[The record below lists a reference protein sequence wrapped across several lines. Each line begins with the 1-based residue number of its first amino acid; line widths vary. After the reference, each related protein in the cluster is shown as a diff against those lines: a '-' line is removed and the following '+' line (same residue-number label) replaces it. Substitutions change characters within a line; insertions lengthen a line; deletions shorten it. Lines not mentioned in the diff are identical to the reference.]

1 MWNEIDVTDAHYMT
15 FDPNSTYIQNPSFFQ
30 GLSKE
35 PGTIEPLKDLRVM
48 GNLAILLRLTIFLPV
63 QSVKTHQL
71 VNIY

>member
-1 MWNEIDVTDAHYMT
+1 MKCGNEIDVTDAPLYD

-48 GNLAILLRLTIFLPV
+48 GKFGD
-63 QSVKTHQL
+63 SVD
-71 VNIY
+71 